1 MNKNENHIPVFFA
14 AIKLCFLICIGIGMA
29 IFLAEFAGIQSSWLK
44 LFMPVLLSAVICA
57 ALVLFLPSKLSCM
70 LIAGGLWL
78 AFVWINKTAIYGG
91 AQTVYA
97 IAENMVSAYFNN
109 EEVQRT
115 VLSGDSLKQVL
126 DFFAAVLSA
135 WQGFAVI
142 ANLKKSHPALTA
154 VIPVMV
160 IVLYLAAGQVPCWIS
175 LILFGAGFAGLISIN
190 VGADKNYKA
199 ALQSAAVAVI
209 LFAAVTG
216 AVVWAMPPEGYLKE
230 ENKTYI
236 RTAVRDSYRDFG
248 EYLNERMSETEKN
261 GMGIGEGKLDKA
273 GNLSYTG
280 ETVMRVSTN
289 RQVPAA
295 LYLKAYA
302 ARNFEKN
309 RWTEIDSGGL
319 DDVSAAYD
327 ADTGEYLRAIW
338 NNSYQASVDDT
349 EAVMT
354 ISPSEAVSDHVY
366 IPYASIL
373 GNGDNMAAEGYV
385 TALSGGQKRDI
396 YYADQFFSMM
406 ADADSYIGSG
416 SGGGRLKSYTGY
428 VRENYMSVEGM
439 SDRFKNDYKIADG
452 SSPGTVTDYIK
463 ETFESVGLRYTLEPG
478 TMPRGEN
485 VIEYFLYE
493 NKKGYCMHFASAAVM
508 IYRLNGIPARYA
520 EGYVIPRGSFKQHAS
535 GYDAG
540 GSPEFISEIRD
551 YQAHAWPEIY
561 IEDFGWV
568 PAEVTPA
575 YTNGSIPE
583 ALTKESETAPS
594 ESEESET
601 APSGSE
607 ESETAPS
614 KSEESESAVTGEKE
628 STDNGMGNEADENS
642 ETKANATGIGGAGNR
657 ENTGGSQGGAF
668 KVLPVVFRGLLAVLA
683 AAVLCVCFVSIA
695 KFRTR
700 QAAALLKPPYDSR
713 TTKALWRYLMRW
725 LILYGVRSAK
735 SGDSEAIMKE
745 MAEKSADLGKQ
756 KDGKSYKG
764 AADDDAPDANA
775 LAYIFDKLLKSAY
788 SRQGLEAEEYVRV
801 ICLYRQFAQSIYG
814 QLSPHKKMAAVF
826 LWCLP
831 GKGESRV

>member
-302 ARNFEKN
+302 AGNFEKN

-452 SSPGTVTDYIK
+452 SSPETVTDYIK

-520 EGYVIPRGSFKQHAS
+520 EGYVIPRGSFKQRTS
-535 GYDAG
+535 GDDDS

-551 YQAHAWPEIY
+551 YQAHSWPEIY

-594 ESEESET
+594 E
-601 APSGSE
+601 
-607 ESETAPS
+607 
-614 KSEESESAVTGEKE
+614 SEESESAVTGEKE

>member
-302 ARNFEKN
+302 AGNFEKN

-452 SSPGTVTDYIK
+452 SSPETVTDYIK

-520 EGYVIPRGSFKQHAS
+520 EGYVIPRGSFKQRTS
-535 GYDAG
+535 GDDDS

-583 ALTKESETAPS
+583 ALTKESETV
-594 ESEESET
+594 
-601 APSGSE
+601 
-607 ESETAPS
+607 PS